1 MFAFALC
8 AFKVRLCCYA
18 GFAVCSWTQRI
29 FDMTGRVPNA
39 ASWLVLVASVAL
51 TAASPNVSLAPAG
64 AGPAPEQRDDRPDA
78 PRASILVYHRFGP
91 VVADSMTI
99 RTSTFR
105 SQLQYLKDNGYR
117 TVPLRVLVAYLLR
130 QGPPPPA
137 RSVVITA
144 DDGHRSVMTE
154 MLPLV
159 REFNVPVTLFI
170 YPSAISNASYAMTW
184 EQLQTLAGTGLFDV
198 QSHTY
203 WHPNFKVEKRR
214 LAAAAYRELVVKQLV
229 RPRTVLKQKL
239 GVDVDVLAW
248 PFGIYDEEL
257 LRLAAASGYVAGLTL
272 DARVITTSASIMAL
286 PRFLV
291 TDASGRS
298 FAAMLPPQLP

>member
-1 MFAFALC
+1 
-8 AFKVRLCCYA
+8 
-18 GFAVCSWTQRI
+18 
-29 FDMTGRVPNA
+29 MTSRSPHA
-39 ASWLVLVASVAL
+39 ASWLALVASVAL
-51 TAASPNVSLAPAG
+51 AAASPHVPAG
-64 AGPAPEQRDDRPDA
+64 AGPAVDQRDARPD
-78 PRASILVYHRFGP
+78 PLQASILVYHRFGP

-105 SQLQYLKDNGYR
+105 GQLQYLKDHGYR

-130 QGPPPPA
+130 QGPPPPP

-159 REFNVPVTLFI
+159 REYGVPVTLFI
-170 YPSAISNASYAMTW
+170 YPSAISNASYALRW
-184 EQLQTLAGTGLFDV
+184 EQLQELVRTGLFDV

-214 LAAAAYRELVVKQLV
+214 LAPAAYRELVVTQLV
-229 RPRTVLKQKL
+229 RPRTVLTQKL
-239 GVDVDVLAW
+239 GVAVDLIAW

-257 LRLAAASGYVAGLTL
+257 LRLAAQSGYVAGLTL
-272 DARVITTSASIMAL
+272 DARVITASGSIMAL

-291 TDASGRS
+291 TDAASGKR
-298 FAAMLPPQLP
+298 FAAMLPPQSP

>member
-1 MFAFALC
+1 MSQRALH
-8 AFKVRLCCYA
+8 
-18 GFAVCSWTQRI
+18 
-29 FDMTGRVPNA
+29 A
-39 ASWLVLVASVAL
+39 ASWLAIVVCVAWV
-51 TAASPNVSLAPAG
+51 AASPDAAPAPLGPGRAWGQG
-64 AGPAPEQRDDRPDA
+64 AARPD
-78 PRASILVYHRFGP
+78 PVRVSILVYHRFGP

-105 SQLQYLKDNGYR
+105 GQLQYLKDHGYR
-117 TVPLRVLVAYLLR
+117 AVPLRVLVAYLLR
-130 QGPPPPA
+130 KGPPPPP

-159 REFNVPVTLFI
+159 REYGVPVTLFI

-184 EQLQTLAGTGLFDV
+184 EQLQTLTRTGLFDV

-214 LAAAAYRELVVKQLV
+214 LAPDAYQKLILTQLM
-229 RPRTVLKQKL
+229 RPRTVLKQRV
-239 GVDVDVLAW
+239 GVDVDLLAW

-257 LRLAAASGYVAGLTL
+257 LRLAAQSGYVAGLTL
-272 DARVITTSASIMAL
+272 DARVVTARASLMAL

-291 TDASGRS
+291 TDAASGTR
-298 FAAMLPPQLP
+298 FAAMLPPQSP

>member
-1 MFAFALC
+1 
-8 AFKVRLCCYA
+8 
-18 GFAVCSWTQRI
+18 
-29 FDMTGRVPNA
+29 MTRRSPHA
-39 ASWLVLVASVAL
+39 ASWLALVAGIAL
-51 TAASPNVSLAPAG
+51 ITASPNASPAPAG
-64 AGPAPEQRDDRPDA
+64 AGTAWEQRDGRPDA
-78 PRASILVYHRFGP
+78 LRASILVYHRFGP

-105 SQLQYLKDNGYR
+105 SQLQYLKDHGYR
-117 TVPLRVLVAYLLR
+117 TVPLRDLVAYLLR
-130 QGPPPPA
+130 QGPPPPP

-170 YPSAISNASYAMTW
+170 YPSAISNASYALTW
-184 EQLQTLAGTGLFDV
+184 EQLQALTRTGLFDV

-214 LAAAAYRELVVKQLV
+214 LAPAAYRELVVKQLV
-229 RPRTVLKQKL
+229 GPRTVLKQKL
-239 GVDVDVLAW
+239 GADVDLLAW

-257 LRLAAASGYVAGLTL
+257 LGLAGQSGYVAGLSL
-272 DARVITTSASIMAL
+272 DARVITASSSVMAL

-291 TDASGRS
+291 TDAASGKK
-298 FAAMLPPQLP
+298 FTAMLPPQSP

>member
-1 MFAFALC
+1 MGSPSPHA
-8 AFKVRLCCYA
+8 
-18 GFAVCSWTQRI
+18 S
-29 FDMTGRVPNA
+29 
-39 ASWLVLVASVAL
+39 SWLALVASVAL
-51 TAASPNVSLAPAG
+51 IAASPNVSRAPAG
-64 AGPAPEQRDDRPDA
+64 AGPAWDQRDARPDPLA
-78 PRASILVYHRFGP
+78 ASILVYHRFGP
-91 VVADSMTI
+91 VVADSMTV

-105 SQLQYLKDNGYR
+105 GQLQYLKDHGYR

-130 QGPPPPA
+130 QGPPPPP

-159 REFNVPVTLFI
+159 REYGVPVTLFI
-170 YPSAISNASYAMTW
+170 YPSAISNASYALTW
-184 EQLQTLAGTGLFDV
+184 EQLQALARTGLFDV

-214 LAAAAYRELVVKQLV
+214 LAPDAYRKLIVTQLM
-229 RPRTVLKQKL
+229 RPRTVLTQKL
-239 GVDVDVLAW
+239 GVDVDLLAW

-257 LRLAAASGYVAGLTL
+257 LRLAAQSGYVAGLTL
-272 DARVITTSASIMAL
+272 DARVVTASASMMAL

-291 TDASGRS
+291 TDAASGRR
-298 FAAMLPPQLP
+298 FAAMLPPQSP

>member
-1 MFAFALC
+1 VELDATHS
-8 AFKVRLCCYA
+8 R
-18 GFAVCSWTQRI
+18 
-29 FDMTGRVPNA
+29 DMTGRSPHA
-39 ASWLVLVASVAL
+39 ATWLALVAGIAL
-51 TAASPNVSLAPAG
+51 ITASPDASLAPAG
-64 AGPAPEQRDDRPDA
+64 AGPAREQRDDA
-78 PRASILVYHRFGP
+78 LRASILVYHRFGP

-105 SQLQYLKDNGYR
+105 SQLQYLKDHGYR

-130 QGPPPPA
+130 QGPPPPP

-170 YPSAISNASYAMTW
+170 YPSAISNASYALTW
-184 EQLQTLAGTGLFDV
+184 EQIQALARTGLFDV

-214 LAAAAYRELVVKQLV
+214 LAPAAYRELVVKQLV
-229 RPRTVLKQKL
+229 RPRTVLKQRL
-239 GVDVDVLAW
+239 GADVDLLAW
-248 PFGIYDEEL
+248 PFGIYDDEL
-257 LRLAAASGYVAGLTL
+257 LRLAAESGYVAGLTL
-272 DARVITTSASIMAL
+272 DARVITASSSVMAL

-291 TDASGRS
+291 TDAASGSR

>member
-1 MFAFALC
+1 
-8 AFKVRLCCYA
+8 
-18 GFAVCSWTQRI
+18 
-29 FDMTGRVPNA
+29 MTGRSPHP
-39 ASWLVLVASVAL
+39 ASWLALVAGIAL
-51 TAASPNVSLAPAG
+51 ITASPNASLAPAG
-64 AGPAPEQRDDRPDA
+64 AGPAREQRDGRPDA
-78 PRASILVYHRFGP
+78 LRASILVYHRFGP

-105 SQLQYLKDNGYR
+105 SQLQYLKDHGYR
-117 TVPLRVLVAYLLR
+117 TVPLRVLVAHLLR
-130 QGPPPPA
+130 QGPPPPP

-170 YPSAISNASYAMTW
+170 YPSAISNASYALTW
-184 EQLQTLAGTGLFDV
+184 EQLQALARTGLFDV

-214 LAAAAYRELVVKQLV
+214 LAPAAYRELVVKQLV

-239 GVDVDVLAW
+239 GADVDLLAW

-257 LRLAAASGYVAGLTL
+257 LRLAAESGYVAGLTL
-272 DARVITTSASIMAL
+272 DARVITASSSIMAL

-291 TDASGRS
+291 TDAASGKK
-298 FAAMLPPQLP
+298 FAAMLPPQSP